1 MEYFIKICMGS
12 SCYSRGNQENLARIE
27 RYLGEHQIDCSVD
40 LRGSRCEGLCSEGPI
55 VEINGQIHGGVTVDT
70 IDTLLHKH
78 LLVKGR
84 EVL

>member
-27 RYLGEHQIDCSVD
+27 SYLSKRQIDCLVD

-55 VEINGQIHGGVTVDT
+55 VEINGQVHGGVHAES
-70 IDTLLHKH
+70 IEQLLDQY
-78 LLVKGR
+78 LPLQ
-84 EVL
+84 